1 MSRMSPSRRSSASTR
16 LRAPRRLAALAA
28 LLALGGCGLLPK
40 NEPIALY
47 RPEPRVA
54 IDTAWPKAEWQLQ
67 IARPVAD
74 ASSDSARI
82 LVRPRA
88 GELQVYK
95 GAAWTQ
101 PAPDIVHDALMRA
114 FIDSSRFAGV
124 ARRGEGVSPRYELL
138 LDLRR
143 FESDYADADTPTVR
157 IAIGARLVH
166 NADNRIVASRVFEA
180 DVPAEG
186 TDVPRIN
193 RAFESGLGQL
203 ASELIGWTLS
213 EGRQDAARRH

>member
-1 MSRMSPSRRSSASTR
+1 MSRPTATAL
-16 LRAPRRLAALAA
+16 LRAPLRLAALAA
-28 LLALGGCGLLPK
+28 LLALAGCGVLPK

-54 IDTAWPKAEWQLQ
+54 IDAAWPKADWQLQ

-74 ASSDSARI
+74 DSSDSARI

-101 PAPDIVHDALMRA
+101 AAPDIVHDALMRA
-114 FIDSSRFAGV
+114 FVDSERFAGV

-143 FESDYADADTPTVR
+143 FESDYADGSTPTVR

-166 NADNRIVASRVFEA
+166 NIDNRIVASRVFEA

-193 RAFESGLGQL
+193 RAFEQGLGDV
-203 ASELIGWTLS
+203 SSRMIGWVLA
-213 EGRQDAARRH
+213 EGRGADRRD

>member
-1 MSRMSPSRRSSASTR
+1 MSRMSPSSRPRRPTAIAP
-16 LRAPRRLAALAA
+16 LRAPLRLAALAA
-28 LLALGGCGLLPK
+28 FLALAGCGVLPK

-54 IDTAWPKAEWQLQ
+54 IDAAWPKADWQLQ

-114 FIDSSRFAGV
+114 FIDSGRFAGV

-143 FESDYADADTPTVR
+143 FESDYADGNTPAVR

-166 NADNRIVASRVFEA
+166 NTDNRIVASRVFEA
-180 DVPAEG
+180 DVPADG
-186 TDVPRIN
+186 TGVASIN
-193 RAFESGLGQL
+193 RAFEQGLGDVSAKMVGWVL
-203 ASELIGWTLS
+203 A
-213 EGRQDAARRH
+213 EGAR

>member
-16 LRAPRRLAALAA
+16 FRAPLRLAALAA

-54 IDTAWPKAEWQLQ
+54 IDATWPKADWQLQ

-114 FIDSSRFAGV
+114 FIDSGRFAGV

-143 FESDYADADTPTVR
+143 FESDYADGNAPTVR

-193 RAFESGLGQL
+193 RAFEQGLGDVSAAMVGWVL
-203 ASELIGWTLS
+203 A
-213 EGRQDAARRH
+213 EGGHSTDRGR